1 MATMQVNG
9 SAVTT
14 SSTRNNGGAALRVK
28 NTDLVDGLSLGG
40 TDNGFVGSRV
50 LVKED
55 VAKAVSAGLVAY
67 NTNTPVAR
75 RSSVTLTGLSN
86 TVLQSGAS
94 QPTQRRSVH
103 RLESVV
109 TLLTLTAIRA
119 GKFNMYTGKFDAGYP
134 EVVDDTGVSG
144 TGKLLVDASGDY
156 RDTATVFSNAVPGR
170 LTYRTGAK
178 VPVNDTYAAKNS

>member
-28 NTDLVDGLSLGG
+28 NTNLVDGLSLGG

-67 NTNTPVAR
+67 NNNKPVAR
-75 RSSVTLTGLSN
+75 RSSTTITGLSN
-86 TVLQSGAS
+86 TVLRSGAS
-94 QPTQRRSVH
+94 QPALRRSIH
-103 RLESVV
+103 RLESV
-109 TLLTLTAIRA
+109 LTVLNLTAIRA
-119 GKFNMYTGKFDAGYP
+119 GKFNMYTGKYDAGYP
-134 EVVDDTGVSG
+134 QVVNDTGASG
-144 TGKLLVDASGDY
+144 TGKLLVNAAGNY
-156 RDTATVFSNAVPGR
+156 RDTATVFTNAVPGR